1 MKVVLNE
8 LEINQSYEIS
18 GNESGIKL
26 ESNDENENQI
36 ITDSRTHEMAV
47 KKQTRSQTELSL
59 NERNEDKNITFEESL
74 VEKEM
79 HFWDFTEELI
89 NENNSNAIILIVD
102 KDFRFL
108 INNQLIY
115 FEEKLFI
122 CE

>member
-1 MKVVLNE
+1 
-8 LEINQSYEIS
+8 
-18 GNESGIKL
+18 
-26 ESNDENENQI
+26 
-36 ITDSRTHEMAV
+36 
-47 KKQTRSQTELSL
+47 
-59 NERNEDKNITFEESL
+59 
-74 VEKEM
+74 M